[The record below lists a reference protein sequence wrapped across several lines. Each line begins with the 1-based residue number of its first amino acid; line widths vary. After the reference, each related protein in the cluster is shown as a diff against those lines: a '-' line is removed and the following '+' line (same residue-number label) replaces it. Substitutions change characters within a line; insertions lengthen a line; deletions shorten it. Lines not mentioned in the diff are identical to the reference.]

1 MQNTPEIMAAKILDQ
16 YWDDNYFPVDPYK
29 IATKMGI
36 TVMEAKLPEEIS
48 GLYHSEN
55 GKREIYISGSENLNR
70 KRFTAAHE
78 LGHAVDIPNASFVD
92 KPRDR
97 ISQQGTDKEEV
108 FDDQFAAALLIPGY
122 AVHKLIRHG
131 WDVPQMADFFGV
143 SNSAMSIRV
152 IFSPPLR
159 EGLLFKTIDTQPRI
173 VAPGLNIAGTEVF
186 FLHQRKR
193 RTEQPTYIFSRSV

>member
-1 MQNTPEIMAAKILDQ
+1 MQNTPEMMAAKVLDR

-48 GLYHSEN
+48 GLYYSEN
-55 GKREIYISGSENLNR
+55 DRREIYISSFEHLNR
-70 KRFTAAHE
+70 KRFTAARL
-78 LGHAVDIPNASFVD
+78 LGHAVDMPNASFID

-97 ISQQGTDKEEV
+97 IYQQGTDKEEV

-122 AVHKLIRHG
+122 SVHKLIRHG

-143 SNSAMSIRV
+143 SNSAMSIR
-152 IFSPPLR
+152 
-159 EGLLFKTIDTQPRI
+159 
-173 VAPGLNIAGTEVF
+173 LNNLGIETA
-186 FLHQRKR
+186 L
-193 RTEQPTYIFSRSV
+193 